1 MSTVSVSTEL
11 PISVEHAWRLA
22 QKPEMLEYVLAPIIR
37 MTGPGLPARLEA
49 GVSGTARM
57 WMFGVI
63 PAWKHHITVVRLEPT
78 ETYTN
83 EHGGPIRVWN
93 HRLTF
98 TPLGDN
104 RCRYTDEI
112 EIEDGWRAFGLR
124 QFVAFLFRHRQR
136 RWRQFTRI
144 IAG

>member
-11 PISVEHAWRLA
+11 PISAEHAWRLA

-37 MTGPGLPARLEA
+37 MTGPGLPERLEA

-57 WMFGVI
+57 WMLGVI
-63 PAWKHHITVVRLEPT
+63 PAWKHHMTVVRLEPT
-78 ETYTN
+78 EIYTN
-83 EHGGPIRVWN
+83 EHGGPVRLWN

-98 TPLGDN
+98 TPLGED

-112 EIEDGWRAFGLR
+112 EIEDGRRAPGLR
-124 QFVAFLFRHRQR
+124 QFVTFLFRHRQR
-136 RWRQFTRI
+136 RWRTVAGI
-144 IAG
+144 IAD

>member
-1 MSTVSVSTEL
+1 MSKVVVSTEL
-11 PISVEHAWRLA
+11 PISVEDAWRLA
-22 QKPEMLEYVLAPIIR
+22 QKTEMLEYVLAPIIR
-37 MTGPGLPARLEA
+37 MSGLNLPKQLEA
-49 GVSGTARM
+49 GVSRSARM

-63 PAWKHHITVVRLEPT
+63 PTWTHHLTVVRIEPS
-78 ETYTN
+78 EIYSN
-83 EHGGPIRVWN
+83 EHGGPVRVWN

-112 EIEDGWRAFGLR
+112 EIEDGWRALGLR

-136 RWRQFTRI
+136 RWREFARI
-144 IAG
+144 IAN

>member
-11 PISVEHAWRLA
+11 PISAEHAWRLA

-37 MTGPGLPARLEA
+37 MTGPGLPDRLEA

-78 ETYTN
+78 ESYTN

-124 QFVAFLFRHRQR
+124 QFVTFLFRHRQR
-136 RWRQFTRI
+136 RWRTFARI
-144 IAG
+144 IAD